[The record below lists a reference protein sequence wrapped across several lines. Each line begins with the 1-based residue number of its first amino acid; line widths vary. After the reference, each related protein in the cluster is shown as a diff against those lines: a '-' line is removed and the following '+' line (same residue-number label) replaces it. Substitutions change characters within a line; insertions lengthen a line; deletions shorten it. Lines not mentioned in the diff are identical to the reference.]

1 MRCVPMLL
9 AAMFVAGV
17 PSIGADPAS
26 LPTVTVRTYN
36 YAQVPDDSLGDAR
49 TSADAIFERA
59 GIAVRWLDCRVPQH
73 AAGASCI
80 EPLERG
86 SDLVLRLLDRGGEAM
101 PKHARTVALGESM
114 LDREQRTGVL
124 MTLEVPFVRA
134 IATQTDADMA
144 LLLGRAIAHEIG
156 HLLLGTGDHPRE
168 GLMRARWSQ
177 QELRGFG
184 PSNWLFSPAEAAQMR
199 RSLTAAPNP

>member
-1 MRCVPMLL
+1 MLL
-9 AAMFVAGV
+9 AAMLVAGV
-17 PSIGADPAS
+17 PSIGAEPAS
-26 LPTVTVRTYN
+26 RPTVTVRTYN

-59 GIAVRWLDCRVPQH
+59 GIALRWLDCRVPQD

-80 EPLERG
+80 EPLEQG
-86 SDLVLRLLDRGGEAM
+86 SYLMLRLLDRGSEAT
-101 PKHARTVALGESM
+101 PKHARSVALGESM

-134 IATQTDADMA
+134 IATQADADMP
-144 LLLGRAIAHEIG
+144 LLLGRAMAHEIG

-177 QELRGFG
+177 QELRGFR

-199 RSLTAAPNP
+199 RSLTAAPHP